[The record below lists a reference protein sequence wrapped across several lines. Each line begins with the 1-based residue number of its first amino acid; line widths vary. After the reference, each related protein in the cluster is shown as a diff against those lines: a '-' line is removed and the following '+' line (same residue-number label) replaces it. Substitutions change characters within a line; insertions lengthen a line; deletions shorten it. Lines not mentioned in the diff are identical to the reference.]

1 MSAKEPWPS
10 LAGASFLRRQ
20 DFGCVRIDGG
30 RTGGVDD
37 PTPLSLHVSWPLTFW
52 MSLAHWLIGPISEV
66 CQVPS
71 GFWQNAINVCPCIL
85 TSLQLLL

>member
-1 MSAKEPWPS
+1 MSAKKPRPS

-52 MSLAHWLIGPISEV
+52 MSLAHWLTGPIAEV

-71 GFWQNAINVCPCIL
+71 GFWQKAINVCPCIL
-85 TSLQLLL
+85 TSLRLL